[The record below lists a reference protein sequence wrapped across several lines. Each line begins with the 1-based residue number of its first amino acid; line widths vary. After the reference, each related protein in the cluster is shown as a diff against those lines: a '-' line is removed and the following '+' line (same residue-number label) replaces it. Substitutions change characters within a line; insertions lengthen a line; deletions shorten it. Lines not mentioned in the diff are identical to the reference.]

1 MKSQTNPSAFQ
12 NHFPHLVLAS
22 QSERRSHILRQIG
35 LNFQQDFDLVDEQAL
50 PGENPHDFTLRLAES
65 KAKIVRRRH
74 PRSILIGADT
84 IVRVE
89 DRVLGKPS
97 NRQEAKEML
106 YLLSGRRHQV
116 ITGLCL
122 LETETDRCIARN
134 AITDVLFAEL
144 SPHEIEAYIGTG
156 EPEDKAGS
164 YGIQEKGALWVREIH
179 GCYYNIVGFPVRLFY
194 ELWQE
199 FLPRQPLLS
208 YCSWVIPS
216 PAPKESKR

>member
-1 MKSQTNPSAFQ
+1 MKSQTNPPDLLNRSL
-12 NHFPHLVLAS
+12 NLVLAS

-74 PRSILIGADT
+74 PHSILIGADT
-84 IVRVE
+84 IVLVE

-97 NRQEAKEML
+97 NRQEAKETL
-106 YLLSGRRHQV
+106 SLLSGRWHQV

-122 LETETDRCIARN
+122 LETGTDRWVTRN

-144 SPHEIEAYIGTG
+144 SPDEIDAYVATG

-179 GCYYNIVGFPVRLFY
+179 GCYYNIVGFPLRLFY

-199 FLPRQPLLS
+199 FYPRQSLLS
-208 YCSWVIPS
+208 YCSWANPS
-216 PAPKESKR
+216 PASKESKR